1 MPVKNKQYL
10 LDTNILIDILNGN
23 PEVMEKLAHVGT
35 QKCCM
40 STISL
45 HELYYGAQLAR
56 EKKEEYFIKEMNKIS
71 RLLEDIDVHPLAAD
85 GKDYA
90 EIKYLLK
97 EQGNMIDDFD
107 IVIAG
112 QAISEGLI
120 VVTDNIK
127 HFNRISGLKVEN
139 WIQR

>member
-1 MPVKNKQYL
+1 MLVKNKQYL

-90 EIKYLLK
+90 EIKHLLK

-127 HFNRISGLKVEN
+127 HFDRISGLKVEN

>member
-1 MPVKNKQYL
+1 MKTKQYL
-10 LDTNILIDILNGN
+10 LDTNILIDILDDNSI
-23 PEVMEKLAHVGT
+23 VMKNLTRVGT
-35 QKCCM
+35 IKCCM

-71 RLLEDIDVHPLAAD
+71 RLLRDIDVHPLAAD
-85 GKDYA
+85 GTDYA
-90 EIKYLLK
+90 KIKHLLK

-112 QAISEGLI
+112 QAISEGLT

-127 HFNRISGLKVEN
+127 HFNRIPGLKVEN
-139 WIQR
+139 WMER

>member
-85 GKDYA
+85 GKNYA
-90 EIKYLLK
+90 EIKHLLK

-107 IVIAG
+107 IIIAG

>member
-23 PEVMEKLAHVGT
+23 PEVMEKLTHVGT

-90 EIKYLLK
+90 EIKHLLK

-127 HFNRISGLKVEN
+127 HFDRISGLKVEN

>member
-90 EIKYLLK
+90 EIKHLLK

-112 QAISEGLI
+112 QAISEGLT
-120 VVTDNIK
+120 VVTDNFK
-127 HFNRISGLKVEN
+127 HFNRIPGLKIVN
-139 WIQR
+139 WLER

>member
-1 MPVKNKQYL
+1 MMRSKQYI
-10 LDTNILIDILNGN
+10 LDTNILIDILNDN
-23 PEVMEKLAHVGT
+23 PVVMEKLARVGIH
-35 QKCCM
+35 KCCM

-56 EKKEEYFIKEMNKIS
+56 EKKEEYFVKEMNKIS
-71 RLLEDIDVHPLAAD
+71 RLIEDIDVHPLAAD

-90 EIKYLLK
+90 KIKHLLK

-112 QAISEGLI
+112 QAISEGLT
-120 VVTDNIK
+120 VVTDNVK
-127 HFNRISGLKVEN
+127 HFNRIEGLKLEN
-139 WIQR
+139 WMER